1 MSAVARV
8 CRNDLIGMVRNR
20 VAVVAIILTILLS
33 IAAALTSIAH
43 RDANAAMRAR
53 FQAEADKRFDGQ
65 PARHPHRVV
74 HYGHFV
80 FRVPPALA
88 AFDPG
93 VDAYKPW
100 DQGLRQGFSISA

>member
-8 CRNDLIGMVRNR
+8 CRNDLIGMARNR
-20 VAVVAIILTILLS
+20 VAVVAIVLTLLLS
-33 IAAALTSIAH
+33 LVAMLTSLAH

-53 FQAEADKRFDGQ
+53 FQAEADQRFDGQ

-80 FRVPPALA
+80 FRVPPPLA

-93 VDAYKPW
+93 VGAYT
-100 DQGLRQGFSISA
+100 GNSIFLEG